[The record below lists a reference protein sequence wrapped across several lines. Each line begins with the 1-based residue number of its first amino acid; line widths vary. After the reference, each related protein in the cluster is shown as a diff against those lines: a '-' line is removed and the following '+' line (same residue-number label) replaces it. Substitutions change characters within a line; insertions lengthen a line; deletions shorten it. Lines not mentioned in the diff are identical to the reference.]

1 MSLITHFLK
10 ICNKLGQ
17 CQNIKLYFWGERMMI
32 NQLVVATC
40 SKKWNQLKLSWK
52 YSLSSF
58 LAGNGEEESEA
69 FLKSFCSRR
78 TWPVMNASSFLYHPE
93 TASLIRIASRRM
105 RQKALLVKWQAFGE
119 SLSSPNLW
127 RKVWLTLNTK
137 NSLFS
142 VSSAI
147 SDTRSLGMII

>member
-1 MSLITHFLK
+1 MSEYQI
-10 ICNKLGQ
+10 I
-17 CQNIKLYFWGERMMI
+17 FWGERMMI

-40 SKKWNQLKLSWK
+40 SKKWNHLKLSWK
-52 YSLSSF
+52 YSLTSF
-58 LAGNGEEESEA
+58 LAGNGEEESEV
-69 FLKSFCSRR
+69 FLRSFCSRR
-78 TWPVMNASSFLYHPE
+78 TWPVMNESTFLYHPE
-93 TASLIRIASRRM
+93 TASLIRITSRRM

-137 NSLFS
+137 SSLSS

-147 SDTRSLGMII
+147 SDSRPLGMII